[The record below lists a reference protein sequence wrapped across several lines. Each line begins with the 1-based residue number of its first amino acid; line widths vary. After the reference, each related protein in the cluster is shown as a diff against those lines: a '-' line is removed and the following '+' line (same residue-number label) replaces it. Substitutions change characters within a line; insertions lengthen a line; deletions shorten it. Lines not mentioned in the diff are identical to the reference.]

1 MKEATG
7 ELNLTVITVVAI
19 AAIAA
24 LVYTFIWPLI
34 QRSIT
39 TNTCQAAYGEEY
51 EAKSTTVDGK
61 KTWQCCQKDTQT
73 CVDLK

>member
-24 LVYTFIWPLI
+24 IVYTFIWPLI
-34 QRSIT
+34 QTKIT
-39 TNTCQAAYGEEY
+39 TDTCQSAYGEDW
-51 EAKSTTVDGK
+51 EASKADNGE
-61 KTWQCCQKDTQT
+61 WQCCPTAGGACAPLD
-73 CVDLK
+73 

>member
-39 TNTCQAAYGEEY
+39 TNTCQSAYGETY
-51 EAKSTTVDGK
+51 EAQKDSNNN
-61 KTWQCCQKDTQT
+61 WQCCPKDGGT